1 MPRYLC
7 AAHQYWT
14 VLAAFGPTHEHDGQV
29 CWSLS
34 FCTLRGT
41 VVTREALMA
50 AAAA

>member
-14 VLAAFGPTHEHDGQV
+14 VLAALGPTHEHDGQV

-41 VVTREALMA
+41 VVTREALLA
-50 AAAA
+50 VTA